1 MTAVR
6 CDFNSNASVAVLR
19 ATWRKRFLNY
29 LKDIKEHDVDEERRG
44 VASDL
49 ISKVPSLTGVWV
61 SSSHNFCGFMYLI
74 ASLRGGTIPQLSRPG
89 TKKKR

>member
-1 MTAVR
+1 MR
-6 CDFNSNASVAVLR
+6 CDFNLNASVAVLR

-49 ISKVPSLTGVWV
+49 ISKVCKPLHCTAQVNLCIVDSKIYATPEGSVPNRSVGVV
-61 SSSHNFCGFMYLI
+61 L
-74 ASLRGGTIPQLSRPG
+74 A
-89 TKKKR
+89 